1 MNKEKRMRGRK
12 VTAFILMILIYTG
25 LFVLMVFLTP
35 ASLVT
40 NGPIILILLMV
51 NATVF
56 ISFNS
61 LDKWLQTKYFKA
73 GKDD

>member
-1 MNKEKRMRGRK
+1 MEERRKSRMTGRK
-12 VTAFILMILIYTG
+12 VTAFVLMTIIYTG

-35 ASLVT
+35 ASLVS
-40 NGPIILILLMV
+40 NGPIILVLLMV

-61 LDKWLQTKYFKA
+61 LDKWLQTKFFK
-73 GKDD
+73 GE